1 MTLSCA
7 LMTKPYSRLRLVVCC
22 IGAGAY
28 ASPGAASELT
38 ISREAVQA
46 LVIATVF
53 NDQGKWYL
61 AKGTCYAYL
70 ERPRV
75 SLAGG
80 RLVIDGHLSSR
91 VGLDVGNSCVG
102 TEFASEVRMSGR
114 LVAAG
119 SQITLND
126 IRIDNV
132 KDDST
137 RQALDLIQSAAG
149 ASMPRAVNIDLLQL
163 IKPTVVPGMP
173 VRVAVTGVQIE
184 AVTTQPDKVTVDFEM
199 KIAAR

>member
-1 MTLSCA
+1 
-7 LMTKPYSRLRLVVCC
+7 MTKPYSRLRLVVCC